1 MAFNTPVF
9 VVFFVVVLMLY
20 ALMPKRYKWIW
31 LLAASWFFYL
41 YASAKFFIF
50 VLLSGASAWAGTLY
64 IQRLHDRARQLRA
77 CDRSG
82 EELKHMRERL
92 KRRQK
97 RMLISV
103 LVLNFGILAV
113 LKYFG
118 FFCENLNQ
126 LLESFS
132 LEARIPGFHLILPL
146 GISFYTFQTMSY
158 TIDVYRGEVAAQK
171 NILTFATY
179 VTLFPQLIAGP
190 IVQYKTV
197 EKELMHRKVT
207 LEDFSEG
214 AFRFSVGLAKKVL
227 LANQIGSLWDS
238 ISQLNHMSVA
248 TAWLGAI
255 AYSFQIYFDFSGY
268 SDMAI
273 GLGKMFGFDFME
285 NFNYPYISTSIR
297 EFWRRWHISLSTWF
311 REYLYIPLGG
321 NRKGQVRTY
330 VNLLIVF
337 FATGL
342 WHGAGATFI
351 IWGLYHGLFLV
362 VERMGLG
369 KLLEKNC
376 FRGLNHIYTTLV
388 VVVGWVFFRADT
400 LADAKVILHQMFTWE
415 NGIYPASLFV
425 NRKVI
430 FLAVLGVLLSGIVQS
445 ICPKLREHLYEKEV
459 TKTVDIVIMA
469 VLLFLCTMYLVSS
482 TYNPFIYFR
491 F

>member
-1 MAFNTPVF
+1 
-9 VVFFVVVLMLY
+9 
-20 ALMPKRYKWIW
+20 
-31 LLAASWFFYL
+31 
-41 YASAKFFIF
+41 
-50 VLLSGASAWAGTLY
+50 
-64 IQRLHDRARQLRA
+64 
-77 CDRSG
+77 
-82 EELKHMRERL
+82 
-92 KRRQK
+92 
-97 RMLISV
+97 
-103 LVLNFGILAV
+103 
-113 LKYFG
+113 
-118 FFCENLNQ
+118 
-126 LLESFS
+126 
-132 LEARIPGFHLILPL
+132 
-146 GISFYTFQTMSY
+146 
-158 TIDVYRGEVAAQK
+158 
-171 NILTFATY
+171 
-179 VTLFPQLIAGP
+179 
-190 IVQYKTV
+190 
-197 EKELMHRKVT
+197 
-207 LEDFSEG
+207 
-214 AFRFSVGLAKKVL
+214 
-227 LANQIGSLWDS
+227 
-238 ISQLNHMSVA
+238 
-248 TAWLGAI
+248 
-255 AYSFQIYFDFSGY
+255 
-268 SDMAI
+268 MAI

-369 KLLEKNC
+369 KLLEKKC
-376 FRGLNHIYTTLV
+376 FRGLNHIYTALV

-425 NRKVI
+425 NPKVI
-430 FLAVLGVLLSGIVQS
+430 FLAVLGVLLSGIAQS